1 MSIKNNVVAAVL
13 LVALTGTL
21 ASCGGG
27 ADVKDKVADAGK
39 DAAKGAMD
47 AGKGAMD
54 AGKGAMEAGKGAM
67 EAGKGAVDAGG
78 KALTGAAAT
87 AALTPLVKEAKT
99 PLVLA
104 NTDIKAGKL
113 DKAKENFAKFEGIW
127 KTVGP
132 KIQPL
137 AGDKYAAIDAG
148 ISKLSAAMGGTDK
161 AKAGDAL
168 GSVIKAM
175 DGLTAAKK

>member
-39 DAAKGAMD
+39 GAMD
-47 AGKGAMD
+47 ATKDAGGKAVDATKGA
-54 AGKGAMEAGKGAM
+54 A
-67 EAGKGAVDAGG
+67 DAGG

-104 NTDIKAGKL
+104 NGDVKAGKM
-113 DKAKENFAKFEGIW
+113 DKAKANFAKFEGVW

-148 ISKLSAAMGGTDK
+148 ITKLSAAMGGTDTK
-161 AKAGDAL
+161 AAGGAL
-168 GSVIKAM
+168 EGVIKAM
-175 DGLTAAKK
+175 DGLTAKK

>member
-27 ADVKDKVADAGK
+27 ADVKDKVADG
-39 DAAKGAMD
+39 AKGAMD
-47 AGKGAMD
+47 AGGKAVDATKD
-54 AGKGAMEAGKGAM
+54 AGGKAVD
-67 EAGKGAVDAGG
+67 ATKGAVDASG

-87 AALTPLVKEAKT
+87 AALAPLVSQAKT

-104 NTDIKAGKL
+104 NGDIKAGKM
-113 DKAKENFAKFEGIW
+113 DKAKANFAKFEGIW

-137 AGDKYAAIDAG
+137 IGDKYPVVEAG
-148 ISKLSAAMGGTDK
+148 IAKLSTAMGGTDTK
-161 AKAGDAL
+161 AAGGAL
-168 GSVIKAM
+168 TDVIKAM
-175 DGLTAAKK
+175 DGLTKK

>member
-39 DAAKGAMD
+39 GATDMAKDAGGKAVDATKGA
-47 AGKGAMD
+47 A
-54 AGKGAMEAGKGAM
+54 
-67 EAGKGAVDAGG
+67 DAGG

-104 NTDIKAGKL
+104 NGDIKAGKM
-113 DKAKENFAKFEGIW
+113 DKAKANFAKFEGVW
-127 KTVGP
+127 KNVGP

-148 ISKLSAAMGGTDK
+148 ITKLSAAMGGTDTK
-161 AKAGDAL
+161 AAGGAL
-168 GSVIKAM
+168 EGVIKAM

>member
-1 MSIKNNVVAAVL
+1 
-13 LVALTGTL
+13 
-21 ASCGGG
+21 
-27 ADVKDKVADAGK
+27 VKDKVADAGK
-39 DAAKGAMD
+39 GAVDATKD
-47 AGKGAMD
+47 AGGKAVD
-54 AGKGAMEAGKGAM
+54 AT
-67 EAGKGAVDAGG
+67 KGAVDAGG

-104 NTDIKAGKL
+104 NGDVKAGKM
-113 DKAKENFAKFEGIW
+113 DKAKANFAKFEGVW

-148 ISKLSAAMGGTDK
+148 ITKLSAAMGGTDTK
-161 AKAGDAL
+161 AAGGAL
-168 GSVIKAM
+168 EGVIKAM
-175 DGLTAAKK
+175 DGLTAKK

>member
-27 ADVKDKVADAGK
+27 DAVKDKAVEAGNKAVDAGNK
-39 DAAKGAMD
+39 AV
-47 AGKGAMD
+47 
-54 AGKGAMEAGKGAM
+54 EAGNK
-67 EAGKGAVDAGG
+67 AVDAGG
-78 KALTGAAAT
+78 KTLTGSAAT
-87 AALTPLVKEAKT
+87 AALAPLVSQAKT

-104 NTDIKAGKL
+104 NGDVKAGKM
-113 DKAKENFAKFEGIW
+113 DKAKANFAKFEGVW

-137 AGDKYAAIDAG
+137 IGDKYPVVEAG
-148 ISKLSAAMGGTDK
+148 IAKLSTAMGGTDTK
-161 AKAGDAL
+161 AAGGAL
-168 GSVIKAM
+168 TDVIKAM
-175 DGLTAAKK
+175 DGLTAKK

>member
-27 ADVKDKVADAGK
+27 DKVAEVGKGAVDATKDAGGK
-39 DAAKGAMD
+39 AMEAGGKAMD
-47 AGKGAMD
+47 AG
-54 AGKGAMEAGKGAM
+54 GKAMEAG
-67 EAGKGAVDAGG
+67 GKAVDAGG

-87 AALTPLVKEAKT
+87 AALTPLVSQAKT

-104 NTDIKAGKL
+104 NGDIKAGKM
-113 DKAKENFAKFEGIW
+113 DKAKANFAKFEGIW

-132 KIQPL
+132 QLKPL
-137 AGDKYAAIDAG
+137 IGDKYPLVEGG
-148 ISKLSAAMGGTDK
+148 IAKLSTAMGGTDTK
-161 AKAGDAL
+161 AAGGAL
-168 GSVIKAM
+168 TDVIKAM
-175 DGLTAAKK
+175 DGLTKK

>member
-27 ADVKDKVADAGK
+27 DKVAEVTK
-39 DAAKGAMD
+39 DAT
-47 AGKGAMD
+47 GK
-54 AGKGAMEAGKGAM
+54 AMEAGKDATGKAM
-67 EAGKGAVDAGG
+67 EAGKDATGKAVGAVDATG

-87 AALTPLVKEAKT
+87 AALAPLVSQAKT

-104 NTDIKAGKL
+104 NGDIKAGKM
-113 DKAKENFAKFEGIW
+113 DKAKANFAKFEGIW

-132 KIQPL
+132 KVQPL
-137 AGDKYAAIDAG
+137 IGDKYPVVEAG
-148 ISKLSAAMGGTDK
+148 IAKLSTAMGGSDTKAAGGALTD
-161 AKAGDAL
+161 
-168 GSVIKAM
+168 VIKAM
-175 DGLTAAKK
+175 DGLVKK

>member
-27 ADVKDKVADAGK
+27 TDVKDKVADAGK
-39 DAAKGAMD
+39 GAMD
-47 AGKGAMD
+47 AGKD
-54 AGKGAMEAGKGAM
+54 AGGKAVDTT
-67 EAGKGAVDAGG
+67 KGAVDASG

-87 AALTPLVKEAKT
+87 AAMTPLVKEAKT

-104 NTDIKAGKL
+104 NTDVKAGKME
-113 DKAKENFAKFEGIW
+113 KAKANFAKFEGIW

-148 ISKLSAAMGGTDK
+148 ITKLSAAMGGTDTK
-161 AKAGDAL
+161 AAGSAL
-168 GSVIKAM
+168 DSVIKAM
-175 DGLTAAKK
+175 DGLTAVKK

>member
-39 DAAKGAMD
+39 GAMD
-47 AGKGAMD
+47 AGKD
-54 AGKGAMEAGKGAM
+54 AGGKAVD
-67 EAGKGAVDAGG
+67 ATKGAVDAGG
-78 KALTGAAAT
+78 KTLTGAAAT
-87 AALTPLVKEAKT
+87 AALAPLVKEAKT

-104 NTDIKAGKL
+104 NTDVKAGKME
-113 DKAKENFAKFEGIW
+113 KAKANFAKFETAW

-137 AGDKYAAIDAG
+137 AGDKYPAIEAG
-148 ISKLSAAMGGTDK
+148 ISKLSTAMGGTD
-161 AKAGDAL
+161 AKAAGGAL
-168 GSVIKAM
+168 DGVIKAM

>member
-39 DAAKGAMD
+39 GAVDATKD
-47 AGKGAMD
+47 AGGKAVD
-54 AGKGAMEAGKGAM
+54 AT
-67 EAGKGAVDAGG
+67 KGAVDAGG

-87 AALTPLVKEAKT
+87 AALAPLVSQAKT

-104 NTDIKAGKL
+104 NGDVKAGKM
-113 DKAKENFAKFEGIW
+113 DKAKANFAKFEGIW

-137 AGDKYAAIDAG
+137 IGDKYPVVEAG
-148 ISKLSAAMGGTDK
+148 IAKLSTAMGGTDTK
-161 AKAGDAL
+161 AAGGAL
-168 GSVIKAM
+168 TDVIKAM
-175 DGLTAAKK
+175 DGLTKK

>member
-39 DAAKGAMD
+39 GAVDATKD
-47 AGKGAMD
+47 AGGKAVD
-54 AGKGAMEAGKGAM
+54 AT
-67 EAGKGAVDAGG
+67 KGAVDSSG
-78 KALTGAAAT
+78 KALTGA

-104 NTDIKAGKL
+104 NTDVKAGKM
-113 DKAKENFAKFEGIW
+113 DKAKANFAKFEEVW

-148 ISKLSAAMGGTDK
+148 VTKLSAAMGGTDK

-168 GSVIKAM
+168 SGVIKAM

>member
-27 ADVKDKVADAGK
+27 DKVVEATK
-39 DAAKGAMD
+39 DAAGKTVD

-54 AGKGAMEAGKGAM
+54 ATKDAAGKTVDAT
-67 EAGKGAVDAGG
+67 KGAVDASG
-78 KALTGAAAT
+78 KALTGTAAT
-87 AALTPLVKEAKT
+87 AALTPLVAQAKT

-104 NTDIKAGKL
+104 NGDVKAGKM
-113 DKAKENFAKFEGIW
+113 DKAKANFAKFEGVW

-137 AGDKYAAIDAG
+137 IGDKYPMVEAG
-148 ISKLSAAMGGTDK
+148 ITKLSTAMGGTDTK
-161 AKAGDAL
+161 AAGGAL
-168 GSVIKAM
+168 TDVIKAM
-175 DGLTAAKK
+175 DGLTKK

>member
-27 ADVKDKVADAGK
+27 DAVKDKAGDAM
-39 DAAKGAMD
+39 KGASD

-54 AGKGAMEAGKGAM
+54 AGKDAGGKAVDATKGA
-67 EAGKGAVDAGG
+67 ADAGG

-87 AALTPLVKEAKT
+87 AALAPLVSQAKT

-104 NTDIKAGKL
+104 NTDIKAGKM
-113 DKAKENFAKFEGIW
+113 DKAKEQFTKFEGIW

-137 AGDKYAAIDAG
+137 AGDKYAAIDGGIAKISSAIGGGDKKAAG
-148 ISKLSAAMGGTDK
+148 E
-161 AKAGDAL
+161 AL
-168 GSVIKAM
+168 TGVIKSM
-175 DGLTAAKK
+175 DGLTAKK

>member
-27 ADVKDKVADAGK
+27 ADVKDKVV
-39 DAAKGAMD
+39 D
-47 AGKGAMD
+47 AGKGAVDATKD
-54 AGKGAMEAGKGAM
+54 AGKGAVDATKGA
-67 EAGKGAVDAGG
+67 ADAGG

-104 NTDIKAGKL
+104 NTDVKAGKM
-113 DKAKENFAKFEGIW
+113 DKAKANFAKFEGVW
-127 KTVGP
+127 KNVGP

-148 ISKLSAAMGGTDK
+148 ITKLSAAMGGTD
-161 AKAGDAL
+161 AKAAGGAL
-168 GSVIKAM
+168 DGVIKAM
-175 DGLTAAKK
+175 DGLTAKK

>member
-39 DAAKGAMD
+39 GAVDATKD
-47 AGKGAMD
+47 AGGKAVD
-54 AGKGAMEAGKGAM
+54 AT
-67 EAGKGAVDAGG
+67 KGAVDSSG

-104 NTDIKAGKL
+104 NTDVKAGKM
-113 DKAKENFAKFEGIW
+113 DKAKANFAKFEEVW

-148 ISKLSAAMGGTDK
+148 VTKLSAAMGGTDK

-168 GSVIKAM
+168 SGVIKAM

>member
-27 ADVKDKVADAGK
+27 DKVVEATKDAG
-39 DAAKGAMD
+39 
-47 AGKGAMD
+47 GK
-54 AGKGAMEAGKGAM
+54 AMEAGKDAGGKAM
-67 EAGKGAVDAGG
+67 EAGKDATGKAVGAVDASG

-87 AALTPLVKEAKT
+87 AALAPLVSQAKT

-104 NTDIKAGKL
+104 NGDVKAGKM
-113 DKAKENFAKFEGIW
+113 DKAKANFAKFEGIW

-137 AGDKYAAIDAG
+137 AGDKYAVIDAG
-148 ISKLSAAMGGTDK
+148 ITKLSAAMGGTDTK
-161 AKAGDAL
+161 AAGGAL
-168 GSVIKAM
+168 TDVIKAM
-175 DGLTAAKK
+175 DGLTAKK

>member
-39 DAAKGAMD
+39 GAADMAKDAGGKAVDATKGA
-47 AGKGAMD
+47 A
-54 AGKGAMEAGKGAM
+54 
-67 EAGKGAVDAGG
+67 DAGG

-104 NTDIKAGKL
+104 NTDVKAGKM
-113 DKAKENFAKFEGIW
+113 DKAKANFAKFEGVW

-148 ISKLSAAMGGTDK
+148 ITKLSAAMGGTD
-161 AKAGDAL
+161 AKAAGGAL
-168 GSVIKAM
+168 DGVIKAM
-175 DGLTAAKK
+175 DGLTAKK

>member
-27 ADVKDKVADAGK
+27 DAVKDKAGDVVKGAADVTKDATGKAVETGK
-39 DAAKGAMD
+39 DAT
-47 AGKGAMD
+47 GKVV
-54 AGKGAMEAGKGAM
+54 
-67 EAGKGAVDAGG
+67 GAVDASG

-87 AALTPLVKEAKT
+87 AALTPLVAQAKT

-104 NTDIKAGKL
+104 NGDVKAGKM
-113 DKAKENFAKFEGIW
+113 DKAKANFAKFEGIW

-137 AGDKYAAIDAG
+137 AGDKYAMIDAG
-148 ISKLSAAMGGTDK
+148 ITKLSAAMGGTDTK
-161 AKAGDAL
+161 AAGGAL
-168 GSVIKAM
+168 TDVIKAM
-175 DGLTAAKK
+175 DGLTKK